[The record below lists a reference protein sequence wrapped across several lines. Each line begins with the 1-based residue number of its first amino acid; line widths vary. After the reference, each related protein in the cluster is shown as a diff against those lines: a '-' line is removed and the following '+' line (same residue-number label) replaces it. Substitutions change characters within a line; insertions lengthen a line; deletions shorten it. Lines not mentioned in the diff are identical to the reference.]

1 MNVEK
6 KGCIVSDELVELVAA
21 GAGWHERRD
30 GERNVGEAVKA
41 GSGQPSMTDKS
52 TVGEETDV
60 GFESVVV
67 VCGFEDLKDNLHRKF
82 GDCLCVVSR
91 V

>member
-6 KGCIVSDELVELVAA
+6 KGCIVFDELVELVAA

-30 GERNVGEAVKA
+30 GEDDVGEAVKT

-52 TVGEETDV
+52 TVGESGKIV
-60 GFESVVV
+60 P
-67 VCGFEDLKDNLHRKF
+67 
-82 GDCLCVVSR
+82 
-91 V
+91 